1 MKKLLIIFFILIL
14 SSFAQA
20 KDPPKKYLDEN
31 YVFKHS
37 KFIKWPEKT
46 GSWGKI
52 ETHGLSL
59 IHI

>member
-52 ETHGLSL
+52 ETHG
-59 IHI
+59 I